1 MALFLTIFEGAT
13 PADAQPIIAIQDPEI
28 MATLRSLLFQRLDTP
43 DHKVLPLS
51 QISGRR
57 QKKVRTIETKS

>member
-1 MALFLTIFEGAT
+1 MALFLTVFEGVT

-28 MATLRSLLFQRLDTP
+28 LATLRSLLFQRLNTP
-43 DHKVLPLS
+43 DHKALPLS
-51 QISGRR
+51 QIPGRG